1 MKVCILYHPQSEFAR
16 MVEDYARDFEHSRGR
31 KVDLVSL
38 ETREGAAT
46 ASLYD
51 VVNYP
56 ALMVLGDDGQV
67 QKLWEGDKLPLMDEV
82 AGYLAG

>member
-1 MKVCILYHPQSEFAR
+1 